1 MRAGRMVSNL
11 APPPMAAR
19 VSSGLF
25 DVTVGCDLPHIYSL
39 AAALGS
45 ARLFDQRVCAMS
57 GERRLLREGNRA
69 PSILASR
76 LNFGAVAFVLLA
88 AIAIVLTLMFPE
100 IQLQPP
106 ELLVG
111 P

>member
-1 MRAGRMVSNL
+1 M
-11 APPPMAAR
+11 
-19 VSSGLF
+19 SGQR
-25 DVTVGCDLPHIYSL
+25 
-39 AAALGS
+39 
-45 ARLFDQRVCAMS
+45 RLF
-57 GERRLLREGNRA
+57 REANRA
-69 PSILASR
+69 PPLLASK
-76 LNFGAVAFVLLA
+76 LDFGVVAFVLLA

>member
-1 MRAGRMVSNL
+1 M
-11 APPPMAAR
+11 
-19 VSSGLF
+19 SGQR
-25 DVTVGCDLPHIYSL
+25 
-39 AAALGS
+39 
-45 ARLFDQRVCAMS
+45 RLF
-57 GERRLLREGNRA
+57 REGNRA
-69 PSILASR
+69 PQLLASK
-76 LNFGAVAFVLLA
+76 LDFGVVAFVLLA

>member
-1 MRAGRMVSNL
+1 
-11 APPPMAAR
+11 
-19 VSSGLF
+19 
-25 DVTVGCDLPHIYSL
+25 
-39 AAALGS
+39 
-45 ARLFDQRVCAMS
+45 
-57 GERRLLREGNRA
+57 
-69 PSILASR
+69 
-76 LNFGAVAFVLLA
+76 LA

>member
-1 MRAGRMVSNL
+1 
-11 APPPMAAR
+11 
-19 VSSGLF
+19 
-25 DVTVGCDLPHIYSL
+25 
-39 AAALGS
+39 
-45 ARLFDQRVCAMS
+45 MS
-57 GERRLLREGNRA
+57 GEPRLLREGNRA
-69 PSILASR
+69 PSFLTSR

-88 AIAIVLTLMFPE
+88 VIAIVLTLMFPE

>member
-1 MRAGRMVSNL
+1 
-11 APPPMAAR
+11 
-19 VSSGLF
+19 
-25 DVTVGCDLPHIYSL
+25 
-39 AAALGS
+39 
-45 ARLFDQRVCAMS
+45 MS

-69 PSILASR
+69 PSILASG

-88 AIAIVLTLMFPE
+88 AIAIILTLMFPE

>member
-1 MRAGRMVSNL
+1 M
-11 APPPMAAR
+11 
-19 VSSGLF
+19 SS
-25 DVTVGCDLPHIYSL
+25 
-39 AAALGS
+39 
-45 ARLFDQRVCAMS
+45 
-57 GERRLLREGNRA
+57 ERRLLHEGNRA

-76 LNFGAVAFVLLA
+76 LNFSAVAFVLSA
-88 AIAIVLTLMFPE
+88 AIVIVLTLTFPE

>member
-1 MRAGRMVSNL
+1 M
-11 APPPMAAR
+11 
-19 VSSGLF
+19 SGQR
-25 DVTVGCDLPHIYSL
+25 
-39 AAALGS
+39 
-45 ARLFDQRVCAMS
+45 RLF
-57 GERRLLREGNRA
+57 REGNRT
-69 PSILASR
+69 PPLLASK
-76 LNFGAVAFVLLA
+76 LDFGVVAFVLVA

>member
-1 MRAGRMVSNL
+1 
-11 APPPMAAR
+11 
-19 VSSGLF
+19 
-25 DVTVGCDLPHIYSL
+25 
-39 AAALGS
+39 
-45 ARLFDQRVCAMS
+45 MS

>member
-1 MRAGRMVSNL
+1 M
-11 APPPMAAR
+11 
-19 VSSGLF
+19 SGQL
-25 DVTVGCDLPHIYSL
+25 
-39 AAALGS
+39 
-45 ARLFDQRVCAMS
+45 RLFR
-57 GERRLLREGNRA
+57 ERNRA
-69 PSILASR
+69 PPLLASK
-76 LNFGAVAFVLLA
+76 LNIGVVAFVLLA

>member
-1 MRAGRMVSNL
+1 
-11 APPPMAAR
+11 
-19 VSSGLF
+19 
-25 DVTVGCDLPHIYSL
+25 
-39 AAALGS
+39 
-45 ARLFDQRVCAMS
+45 MS
-57 GERRLLREGNRA
+57 GDRRLLREGNCA

-88 AIAIVLTLMFPE
+88 AIAIALTLMFPE

>member
-1 MRAGRMVSNL
+1 M
-11 APPPMAAR
+11 
-19 VSSGLF
+19 SGQR
-25 DVTVGCDLPHIYSL
+25 
-39 AAALGS
+39 
-45 ARLFDQRVCAMS
+45 RLFR
-57 GERRLLREGNRA
+57 GGNRA
-69 PSILASR
+69 PPLLASK
-76 LNFGAVAFVLLA
+76 LDFGVVAFVLLA